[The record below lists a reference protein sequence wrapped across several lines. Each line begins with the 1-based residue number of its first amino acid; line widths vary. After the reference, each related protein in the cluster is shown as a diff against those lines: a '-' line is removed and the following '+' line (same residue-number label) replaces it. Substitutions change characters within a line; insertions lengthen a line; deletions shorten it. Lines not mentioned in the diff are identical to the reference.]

1 MEPVMVTW
9 VPPAEVPLFGDIDS
23 MEGAAALTGCA
34 GSIENT
40 TAKIRI
46 MEISRFNKFME
57 NGRFKVLNK
66 FVKIE
71 NLFIGS
77 PRNFLKVPPDCLL
90 S

>member
-1 MEPVMVTW
+1 MVTW
-9 VPPAEVPLFGDIDS
+9 VPPAEVPLFGDIES
-23 MEGAAALTGCA
+23 REGVAALTGCA

-46 MEISRFNKFME
+46 MDSSHLNKFME

-66 FVKIE
+66 FVKID
-71 NLFIGS
+71 NLFIRF

-90 S
+90 SVTK